1 METTK
6 VKLLQ
11 EHSIGACIAEWSSHS
26 TLEHR
31 YDTPWAMSL
40 SLGDIKLFFG
50 PKHNIYALVMIL
62 LLCTRY
68 TIMY

>member
-11 EHSIGACIAEWSSHS
+11 EHSIGTWIAEWSSHS

-50 PKHNIYALVMIL
+50 PKHNI
-62 LLCTRY
+62 
-68 TIMY
+68 